1 MKVLIL
7 EGGARKKG
15 STATVCSWIAAELR
29 SMGHEIEIIG
39 LHSKTIKGCLA
50 CGKCKADPNNV
61 ACIQKDDAFDI
72 LVKMTEAE
80 LVLFTSPLYFWGL
93 AGPLKSFIDRTFS
106 LYVNYHQPDHFSLI
120 KDQRQALL
128 VTGGGP
134 YENNAE
140 AAFTAF
146 GRLQKPH
153 MAKNAG
159 ELYIGRCKSPDDL
172 AFETKQQ
179 AIEFARKIC
188 S

>member
-1 MKVLIL
+1 MKVLVL
-7 EGGARKKG
+7 EGGARKHG
-15 STATVCSWIAAELR
+15 STATVRSWIEQELT
-29 SMGHEIEIIG
+29 SMGHVVEVIG

-50 CGKCKADPNNV
+50 CGKCKEEPSRV
-61 ACIQKDDAFDI
+61 ACIQKDDAVEI
-72 LVKMTEAE
+72 LEKMTEAE

-106 LYVNYHQPDHFSLI
+106 LYVNYHQPDHFSLV

-134 YENNAE
+134 YENNVE
-140 AAFTAF
+140 ATFTAF

-172 AFETKQQ
+172 APETRQQ
-179 AIEFARKIC
+179 AIEFARKIAA
-188 S
+188 